1 MMIEKE
7 EFVLSRACFAP
18 QGDRVLFKG
27 RKITKLLAQYAEPE
41 TKKDEL
47 HIISELQQ
55 LGKPAVRHT
64 IEAFQQRKLVP
75 EKAQFLLGRL
85 CDDSCIEDIVPLI
98 SESYDEVRR
107 VAKEM
112 IIKRWKKSSL
122 PLLIEYLKSPDF
134 YSRTSATEL
143 LATFKNQSCE
153 PVLVSMFNSADPEM
167 KKNIIRI
174 LSGTGGQ
181 VAKKLMISALS
192 DGSWQVRLS
201 AVKSLG
207 KMRAPESVDPLI
219 ERLTE
224 DDRQMKRLAL
234 DALGAIG
241 DKRAARSMIQ
251 LLKDDDLLVRQKAT
265 DYVIEIASSD
275 VVPDIINLMRDKDVN
290 VRRCAVEVLNNLKD
304 PRTSDALIKAIKDSD
319 WWVRQIATE
328 SLAQLK
334 GDNIVKGFIA
344 MTRDPDE
351 NIRRCA
357 VEFFNKVTHKS
368 ALEPLIELLKDE
380 DWWVR
385 EKAVTALGKLKDKRA
400 ITPLAEMIDDEEVGW
415 AVPSALAEIGGDE
428 VLEALKEFL
437 LDDLK
442 QVRIQAIKAFGKLK
456 AMDAVSDL
464 KECLKDTEE
473 DVRAEAVRTLKE
485 LTGKVFKAEERI
497 TPEQVSQVSVSRGSA
512 AEGAILTEAI
522 LVVDLCNSTAIAAR
536 YGDNFALNLTRI
548 LTETVAP
555 IARREKFQFMKS
567 TGDGFLITFP
577 KVINSV
583 RFALDVFE
591 QINRHNEK
599 ADKTARIDLRFAINL
614 GETRIDAKG
623 DRLGV
628 ATNMTFRV
636 EGVKPEGL
644 IPIEDGM
651 AKEDMPLD
659 NRILIT
665 ENVEKEIENMEGI
678 KTRIVGL
685 FELKGITGLHKVY
698 ELISLK

>member
-1 MMIEKE
+1 
-7 EFVLSRACFAP
+7 
-18 QGDRVLFKG
+18 LFKG
-27 RKITKLLAQYAEPE
+27 RKITKLLAQYAESE

-98 SESYDEVRR
+98 SVSYDEVRR

-143 LATFKNQSCE
+143 LAAFKNQSCE
-153 PVLVSMFNSADPEM
+153 PILVSMFNSADPDT
-167 KKNIIRI
+167 KRNIIRI
-174 LSGTGGQ
+174 LGETGGQ

-224 DDRQMKRLAL
+224 DDRQMRRLAL

-241 DKRAARSMIQ
+241 DKRAARPMIQ
-251 LLKDDDLLVRQKAT
+251 LLKDDDMLLRQKAT

-304 PRTSDALIKAIKDSD
+304 PRTSDSLIKAIKDSD
-319 WWVRQIATE
+319 WWVRQVATE

-400 ITPLAEMIDDEEVGW
+400 ITPLAEMIDDEEVKW
-415 AVPSALAEIGGDE
+415 AVPAVLAEIDGDE
-428 VLEALKEFL
+428 VHEPLKEFL

-456 AMDAVSDL
+456 AMDAIPDL

-485 LTGKVFKAEERI
+485 LTGKVFRAEERV

-583 RFALDVFE
+583 RFALDVFK

>member
-1 MMIEKE
+1 M
-7 EFVLSRACFAP
+7 
-18 QGDRVLFKG
+18 FKG
-27 RKITKLLAQYAEPE
+27 RKITKLLEKYAEAD
-41 TKKDEL
+41 TKKAESQ
-47 HIISELQQ
+47 IVSELEQF
-55 LGKPAVRHT
+55 GKPAIQHT

-75 EKAQFLLGRL
+75 EKAQVLLGKL
-85 CDDSCIEDIVPLI
+85 CDDSCMEDIVPLI
-98 SESYDEVRR
+98 NESYDQVRR

-122 PLLIEYLKSPDF
+122 PFLIEYLKSSDF

-153 PVLVSMFNSADPEM
+153 PVLVSMFNSADPDT

-174 LSGTGGQ
+174 LSETGGQ
-181 VAKKLMISALS
+181 VAKKLIISALS
-192 DGSWQVRLS
+192 DESCQVQLS
-201 AVKSLG
+201 AVKSLE
-207 KMRAPESVDPLI
+207 KMRPPESVDPLLK
-219 ERLTE
+219 RLTE

-241 DKRAARSMIQ
+241 DKRAARPMIG

-265 DYVIEIASSD
+265 DYLIEIADAD
-275 VVPDIINLMRDKDVN
+275 VVPDIINLMRDEDVN

-328 SLAQLK
+328 SLAELK
-334 GDNIVKGFIA
+334 GDNIVRSFIA

-351 NIRRCA
+351 SIRRCA

-368 ALEPLIELLKDE
+368 ALEPLVELLKDQ

-400 ITPLAEMIDDEEVGW
+400 IAPLAEMIDDEEVKGG
-415 AVPSALAEIGGDE
+415 VPAALAEIGGDE
-428 VLEALKEFL
+428 VLEPLKEFL
-437 LDDLK
+437 LDDQK
-442 QVRIQAIKAFGKLK
+442 RVRIETIKAFGKLK
-456 AMDAVSDL
+456 AMDAVPDL
-464 KECLKDTEE
+464 KELLKDTEE

-485 LTGKVFKAEERI
+485 LTGKVFKAEEGL
-497 TPEQVSQVSVSRGSA
+497 TPEQVSQVAVSRRRA

-522 LVVDLCNSTAIAAR
+522 LVVDLCNSTEIAAR

-548 LTETVAP
+548 LTETVTP

-577 KVINSV
+577 KAINSV
-583 RFALDVFE
+583 RFALDVFK
-591 QINRHNEK
+591 QINKHNEK
-599 ADKTARIDLRFAINL
+599 ADKTARIDVRFAINL

-636 EGVKPEGL
+636 EGLKPEGL
-644 IPIEDGM
+644 IPIENGM

-659 NRILIT
+659 NRIFVT
-665 ENVEKEIENMEGI
+665 ENVEKEIIDMEGI

-698 ELISLK
+698 ELTSVSK

>member
-1 MMIEKE
+1 
-7 EFVLSRACFAP
+7 VLSSKACSTLQEAK
-18 QGDRVLFKG
+18 VLFKG
-27 RKITKLLAQYAEPE
+27 RKITRLLEKYSEAD
-41 TKKDEL
+41 TKKAESQ
-47 HIISELQQ
+47 IVSELEQF
-55 LGKPAVRHT
+55 GKPAIQHT

-75 EKAQFLLGRL
+75 EKAQVLLGKL
-85 CDDSCIEDIVPLI
+85 CDDSCMEDIVPLI
-98 SESYDEVRR
+98 NESYDQVRR

-122 PLLIEYLKSPDF
+122 PFLIEYLKSSDF

-153 PVLVSMFNSADPEM
+153 PVLASMFNGADADT

-174 LSGTGGQ
+174 LSETGGQ
-181 VAKKLMISALS
+181 VAKKLIISALS
-192 DGSWQVRLS
+192 DESCQVQLS

-207 KMRAPESVDPLI
+207 KMRPPESVAPLL

-241 DKRAARSMIQ
+241 DKRAARPMIG
-251 LLKDDDLLVRQKAT
+251 LLRDDDMLVRQKAT
-265 DYVIEIASSD
+265 DYLIEIADSD
-275 VVPDIINLMRDKDVN
+275 VVPEIIDMMRDKDVN
-290 VRRCAVEVLNNLKD
+290 VRRCAVEVLNNMKD

-328 SLAQLK
+328 SLAELK
-334 GDNIVKGFIA
+334 GDNIVRGFIA

-351 NIRRCA
+351 SIRRCA
-357 VEFFNKVTHKS
+357 AEFFNKVTHKS
-368 ALEPLIELLKDE
+368 ALEPLVELLKDQ

-400 ITPLAEMIDDEEVGW
+400 IAPLAEMIDDEEVKGGVP
-415 AVPSALAEIGGDE
+415 AVLAEIGGDE
-428 VLEALKEFL
+428 VLEPLKEFL
-437 LDDLK
+437 LDDQK
-442 QVRIQAIKAFGKLK
+442 RVRIETIKAFGKLK
-456 AMDAVSDL
+456 AMDAVADL
-464 KECLKDTEE
+464 KECLKDTEQ

-485 LTGKVFKAEERI
+485 LTGQVFKAEEGL
-497 TPEQVSQVSVSRGSA
+497 TSEQISQVAVSRRRA
-512 AEGAILTEAI
+512 AEGAILTESI
-522 LVVDLCNSTAIAAR
+522 LVVDLCNSTEIAAK

-548 LTETVAP
+548 LTETVTPA
-555 IARREKFQFMKS
+555 ARRERFQFMKS

-583 RFALDVFE
+583 RFALDVFKE
-591 QINRHNEK
+591 INKHNEK

-636 EGVKPEGL
+636 EGLKPEGL
-644 IPIEDGM
+644 IPIENGM

-659 NRILIT
+659 NRIFVT
-665 ENVEKEIENMEGI
+665 ENVEKEIIDMEGI

-698 ELISLK
+698 ELTPVSK

>member
-1 MMIEKE
+1 MMIEEE

-27 RKITKLLAQYAEPE
+27 RKITKLLAQYAESE

-98 SESYDEVRR
+98 SVSYDEVRR

-143 LATFKNQSCE
+143 LAAFKNQSCE
-153 PVLVSMFNSADPEM
+153 PILVSMFNSADPDT
-167 KKNIIRI
+167 KRNIIRI
-174 LSGTGGQ
+174 LGETGGQ

-224 DDRQMKRLAL
+224 DDRQMRRLAL

-241 DKRAARSMIQ
+241 DKRAARPMIQ
-251 LLKDDDLLVRQKAT
+251 LLKDDDMLLRQKAT

-304 PRTSDALIKAIKDSD
+304 PRTSDSLIKAIKDSD
-319 WWVRQIATE
+319 WWVRQVATE

-400 ITPLAEMIDDEEVGW
+400 ITPLAEMIDDEEVKW
-415 AVPSALAEIGGDE
+415 AVPAVLAEIDGDE
-428 VLEALKEFL
+428 VHEPLKEFL

-456 AMDAVSDL
+456 AMDAIPDL

-485 LTGKVFKAEERI
+485 LTGKVFRAEERV

-583 RFALDVFE
+583 RFALDVFK

>member
-1 MMIEKE
+1 
-7 EFVLSRACFAP
+7 VLSSKACSTLQEAK
-18 QGDRVLFKG
+18 VLFKG
-27 RKITKLLAQYAEPE
+27 RKITKLLEKYSEAD
-41 TKKDEL
+41 TKKAESQ
-47 HIISELQQ
+47 IVSELEQF
-55 LGKPAVRHT
+55 GKPAIQHT

-75 EKAQFLLGRL
+75 EKAQVLLGKL
-85 CDDSCIEDIVPLI
+85 CDDSCMEDIVPLI
-98 SESYDEVRR
+98 NESYDQVRR

-122 PLLIEYLKSPDF
+122 PFLIEYLKSSDF

-153 PVLVSMFNSADPEM
+153 PVLASMFNGADADT

-174 LSGTGGQ
+174 LSETGGQ
-181 VAKKLMISALS
+181 VAKKLIISALS
-192 DGSWQVRLS
+192 DESCQVQLS

-207 KMRAPESVDPLI
+207 KMRPPESVAPLL

-241 DKRAARSMIQ
+241 DKRAARPMIG
-251 LLKDDDLLVRQKAT
+251 LLRDDDMLVRQKAT
-265 DYVIEIASSD
+265 DYLIEIADSD
-275 VVPDIINLMRDKDVN
+275 VVPEIIDMMRDKDVN
-290 VRRCAVEVLNNLKD
+290 VRRCAVEVLNNMKD

-328 SLAQLK
+328 SLAELK
-334 GDNIVKGFIA
+334 GDNIVRGFIA

-351 NIRRCA
+351 SIRRCA
-357 VEFFNKVTHKS
+357 AEFFNKVTHKS
-368 ALEPLIELLKDE
+368 ALEPLVELLKDQ

-400 ITPLAEMIDDEEVGW
+400 IAPLAEMIDDEEVKGGVP
-415 AVPSALAEIGGDE
+415 AVLAEIGGDE
-428 VLEALKEFL
+428 VLEPLKEFL
-437 LDDLK
+437 LDDQK
-442 QVRIQAIKAFGKLK
+442 RVRIETIKAFGKLK
-456 AMDAVSDL
+456 AMDAVPDL
-464 KECLKDTEE
+464 KECLKDTEQ

-485 LTGKVFKAEERI
+485 LTGQVFKAEEGL
-497 TPEQVSQVSVSRGSA
+497 TSEQISQVAVSRRRA
-512 AEGAILTEAI
+512 AEGAILTESI
-522 LVVDLCNSTAIAAR
+522 LVVDLCNSTEIAAK

-548 LTETVAP
+548 LTETVTPA
-555 IARREKFQFMKS
+555 ARRERFQFMKS

-583 RFALDVFE
+583 RFALDVFKE
-591 QINRHNEK
+591 INKHNEK

-636 EGVKPEGL
+636 EGLKPEGL
-644 IPIEDGM
+644 IPIENGM

-659 NRILIT
+659 NRIFVT
-665 ENVEKEIENMEGI
+665 ENVEKEIIDMEGI

-698 ELISLK
+698 ELTSVTK

>member
-1 MMIEKE
+1 M
-7 EFVLSRACFAP
+7 
-18 QGDRVLFKG
+18 FKG
-27 RKITKLLAQYAEPE
+27 RKITKLLEKYAQAD
-41 TKKDEL
+41 TKKAESQ
-47 HIISELQQ
+47 IVSELEQF
-55 LGKPAVRHT
+55 GKPAVRHT

-75 EKAQFLLGRL
+75 EKAQVLLGKL
-85 CDDSCIEDIVPLI
+85 CDDSCMEDIVPLI
-98 SESYDEVRR
+98 NESYDQVRR

-122 PLLIEYLKSPDF
+122 PLLIEYLKSSDF
-134 YSRTSATEL
+134 YSRTGATEL

-153 PVLVSMFNSADPEM
+153 PVLVAMFNGADADT

-181 VAKKLMISALS
+181 VAKKLIVSALN
-192 DGSWQVRLS
+192 DQSWQVQLS

-207 KMRAPESVDPLI
+207 KMRPPESVDPLI

-241 DKRAARSMIQ
+241 DKRAARPMIG

-265 DYVIEIASSD
+265 DYLIEIADSD
-275 VVPDIINLMRDKDVN
+275 VVPDIINLMRDEDVN

-319 WWVRQIATE
+319 WWVRQIATD
-328 SLAQLK
+328 SLAELK
-334 GDNIVKGFIA
+334 GDNIVRGFIA

-351 NIRRCA
+351 SIRRCA

-368 ALEPLIELLKDE
+368 ALEPLVELLKDQ

-400 ITPLAEMIDDEEVGW
+400 IAPLAEMIDDEEVRGG
-415 AVPSALAEIGGDE
+415 VPAALAEIGGDE
-428 VLEALKEFL
+428 VLEPVKEFL
-437 LDDLK
+437 LDDQK
-442 QVRIQAIKAFGKLK
+442 RVRIETIKALGKLK
-456 AMDAVSDL
+456 AMDAVPDL
-464 KECLKDTEE
+464 KECLKDTDE

-485 LTGKVFKAEERI
+485 LTGKVFKVEEGL
-497 TPEQVSQVSVSRGSA
+497 TPEQISQVAVSRRRA
-512 AEGAILTEAI
+512 AEGAILTESI
-522 LVVDLCNSTAIAAR
+522 LVVDLCNSTEIAAR
-536 YGDNFALNLTRI
+536 YGDNFALNITRI
-548 LTETVAP
+548 LTETVTP
-555 IARREKFQFMKS
+555 IARRERFQFMKS

-577 KVINSV
+577 KAINSV
-583 RFALDVFE
+583 RFALDVFK
-591 QINRHNEK
+591 QINKHNEK
-599 ADKTARIDLRFAINL
+599 ADKTARIGLRFAINL

-636 EGVKPEGL
+636 DGLKPEGL
-644 IPIEDGM
+644 IPVENGM

-659 NRILIT
+659 NRIFVT
-665 ENVEKEIENMEGI
+665 ENVEKEIIDMEGI

-685 FELKGITGLHKVY
+685 FELRGITGLHKVY
-698 ELISLK
+698 DLTSVSK

>member
-1 MMIEKE
+1 MIEEE

-27 RKITKLLAQYAEPE
+27 RKITKLLAQYAESE

-98 SESYDEVRR
+98 SVSYDEVRR

-143 LATFKNQSCE
+143 LAAFKNQSCE
-153 PVLVSMFNSADPEM
+153 PILVSMFNSADPDT
-167 KKNIIRI
+167 KRNIIRI
-174 LSGTGGQ
+174 LGETGGQ

-224 DDRQMKRLAL
+224 DDRQMRRLAL

-241 DKRAARSMIQ
+241 DKRAARPMIQ
-251 LLKDDDLLVRQKAT
+251 LLKDDDMLLRQKAT

-304 PRTSDALIKAIKDSD
+304 PRTSDSLIKAIKDSD
-319 WWVRQIATE
+319 WWVRQVATE

-400 ITPLAEMIDDEEVGW
+400 ITPLAEMIDDEEVKW
-415 AVPSALAEIGGDE
+415 AVPAVLAEIDGDE
-428 VLEALKEFL
+428 VHEPLKEFL

-456 AMDAVSDL
+456 AMDAIPDL

-485 LTGKVFKAEERI
+485 LTGKVFRAEERV

-583 RFALDVFE
+583 RFALDVFK